1 MFETTFNDGWI
12 VRPKTSIFAQLR
24 AGAGSDKPITLPHDA
39 VITEERSPDAAGAQA
54 FFRGGTFEYLKQ
66 FEAPDEWRNKRVAL
80 HFHAAYRDAMVFV
93 NDAFVAQRPSG
104 YSEFFVELDAYL
116 RYGTTNTVRV
126 ETRARDDSRWYTGA
140 GLYRDV
146 RLLVTAP
153 THIAPRGVTVTT
165 PDVDDERA
173 VVETAVRVSNAGRST
188 ATRTVGVHIVAPD
201 GSAAADGRSP
211 VTVRPGETVTA
222 RVRSYIEGP
231 LRWSVDDPHLYTAE
245 VRLLDGDDSD
255 DERRFPFGIRTLQ
268 LDPRHGLRING
279 ETVKLRGTCVHH
291 DNGILGAASFAR
303 AEERKVELLKAAG
316 FNAVRAAHSPFA
328 ESFLDACDRLGMLVM
343 DEAFDVWADSKTSLD
358 YSLAFPEWWE
368 RDLEAMVAKD
378 RNHPSVIMYSLGNE
392 ILEVGNPHGAA
403 IGRALAEKVRAL
415 DPTRFLTNGINA
427 LVSVMPA
434 LLAQRAEHRA
444 SDGGVNAVMAG
455 QPRIMDEVVR
465 SEAVAAATA
474 ESFSVLDIAGWNY
487 ADVRYLQDVDAF
499 PDRIVV
505 GTETFP
511 NAIASNWNLVTGHPH
526 LIGDFTWTG
535 LDYLGEVGIGR
546 LQYDDEPYSFEA
558 SYPWITA
565 WCGDLDITGFRR
577 PASYYR
583 EIVFGLRTSPY
594 IAVQRP
600 ENHPRTAVRGRWS
613 WSDSIASWTWDAETG
628 SPIRVEVYAD
638 ADEVELLLNGVA
650 IDRAAPGNDLPLI
663 AHFETEYHPG
673 TLTAVAYRGGRETG
687 RTSLVTAGEPRLV
700 ASTDRGTVIADHGDL
715 VFVELEL
722 RDEQGVLH
730 TAADREV
737 TVAVDGAGTLIALGS
752 ARPSTLERYDTARH
766 TTFDG
771 RALAV
776 IRPTGPGEIRIT
788 ASTDGLGNAVAVV
801 TALPTQDGE
810 HRV

>member
-24 AGAGSDKPITLPHDA
+24 AGAERDVPVTLPHDA
-39 VITEERSPDAAGAQA
+39 VLMTDRSPEGSGAQA
-54 FFRGGTFEYLKQ
+54 FFPGGTFEYLKH
-66 FEAPDEWRNKRVAL
+66 FDAPEAWRDKRVAL

-104 YSEFFVELDAYL
+104 YSEFFVELDPYL
-116 RYGTTNTVRV
+116 HYGAVNTVRV

-140 GLYRDV
+140 GLHRDV
-146 RLLVTAP
+146 RLLVTSP

-173 VVETAVRVSNAGRST
+173 VVETAVQVRNTGRT
-188 ATRTVGVHIVAPD
+188 TVTRTLDVRLMAQD
-201 GSAAADGRSP
+201 GTAAAGSRVP
-211 VTVRPGETVTA
+211 VSVLPGETVTV
-222 RVRSYIEGP
+222 RVRSYVMAP
-231 LRWSVDDPHLYTAE
+231 LRWSPERPHLYTAD
-245 VRLLDGDDSD
+245 VRLLDGEGVDDD
-255 DERRFPFGIRTLQ
+255 RRIQFGIRTLQ

-343 DEAFDVWADSKTSLD
+343 DEAFDVWTDSKSSLD

-444 SDGGVNAVMAG
+444 PDGGVNAVMAG

-465 SEAVAAATA
+465 SEEVAEATA

-600 ENHPRTAVRGRWS
+600 ENHARTAVRGRWS
-613 WSDSIASWTWDAETG
+613 WSDSIASWTWDAEPG
-628 SPIRVEVYAD
+628 SPIRVEVYGD
-638 ADEVELLLNGVA
+638 ADEVELLLNDASVGRV
-650 IDRAAPGNDLPLI
+650 RPGSDLPLV
-663 AHFETEYHPG
+663 AHFDIEYQPG

-700 ASTDRGTVIADHGDL
+700 ASTDRATVIADHADL

-730 TAADREV
+730 TATDREV
-737 TVAVDGAGTLIALGS
+737 TVAVDGSGTLIALGS

-776 IRPTGPGEIRIT
+776 VRPTGPGEVRIT
-788 ASTDGLGNAVAVV
+788 ASADGLGRAVAVV
-801 TALPTQDGE
+801 TALPTQDGR
-810 HRV
+810 HV